1 MFHTRIV
8 RNWPNLGTLYSQPFV
23 TGVSFFIDAP
33 FLRQKNQV
41 AVVYERGV
49 AEGIGAIENE
59 LRMVERFLREKLAG
73 DREREALND
82 NAERAREYEQG
93 PKSALLVVQPR
104 ENPDPDTPVN
114 VRFYSLRNHPSL
126 AVSHPSPSRYLI
138 SPHGVVQIGGTGVD
152 FRKLDR
158 SELYS
163 LEAALGN
170 CAGTLLEGKLHLSS
184 LARGDAGTKLPVF
197 RAVRVVR
204 EALRLWKHNQVTE
217 SPWSADGRPK
227 KEIFRWIDI
236 GPSKRGGGGGAG
248 SETMSTSSLKRYGLI
263 RRVSAEL
270 QGTRHAPSS
279 DAASGEPPRIRKL
292 FQERQPTIRHIVP
305 ENSGPWDTEAVR
317 AEFARGDT
325 PTSPFS
331 KNNARRTRNLVGF
344 QSTGV
349 ADSTERKPDAG
360 DSNEDD
366 TLERGLFETDH
377 SLSTP
382 SKSRNSFDSPEP
394 PMSLPQRSPRRNQFH
409 SP

>member
-1 MFHTRIV
+1 MSLSSHCLPVHTRIV

-152 FRKLDR
+152 FQKLDR

-236 GPSKRGGGGGAG
+236 GPK
-248 SETMSTSSLKRYGLI
+248 
-263 RRVSAEL
+263 L